1 MILKRALLL
10 MSIVI
15 LISCNS
21 EQTTVPKPRMYPKV
35 DYPAR
40 NLTKFHEDY
49 CNMTF
54 QYPDYFQVKKDEY
67 YFDGKPLD
75 PCWFDLSSERLN
87 CSLHCSYL
95 EIKDNEHFD
104 ELVGDVFQLAA
115 KHNTKANYRKEQIIE
130 NKEEKVYGLIF
141 ELSGPVASPFQ
152 FFVTDSLDHFMRG
165 SIYFNAQV
173 NPDSIA
179 PVYQFVKEDLLTMIE
194 SFAWEK

>member
-1 MILKRALLL
+1 
-10 MSIVI
+10 
-15 LISCNS
+15 
-21 EQTTVPKPRMYPKV
+21 MYPKV

-40 NLTKFHEDY
+40 NLIKFQEDY

-54 QYPDYFQVKKDEY
+54 QYPDYFDVEQDKY

-75 PCWFDLSSERLN
+75 PCWFDLSSKALN

-95 EIKDNEHFD
+95 EIRNKDHFD

-115 KHNTKANYRKEQIIE
+115 KHNAKANYRKEQVIE
-130 NKEEKVYGLIF
+130 NEKDNVFGLIF

-152 FFVTDSLDHFMRG
+152 FYVTDSLSNFMRG
-165 SIYFNAQV
+165 SIYFNARV

-194 SFAWEK
+194 SFEWEK